1 VEITAS
7 ITLPYL
13 LARRVAAAHNQ
24 HRVVQA
30 PQIAANPVADDI
42 EEAGIVVH
50 RNAANGIV
58 ED

>member
-7 ITLPYL
+7 ITLLYL
-13 LARRVAAAHNQ
+13 LARRVAAGHNQ

-30 PQIAANPVADDI
+30 PQIAADPVADDI
-42 EEAGIVVH
+42 EDVVVH
-50 RNAANGIV
+50 LRIAANGIV